1 DPDGGG
7 DSEAGPV
14 DREGRIDAIFARI
27 RADRI
32 EDPVDGGTDEIA
44 TDATVDPADQPTE
57 ALPAVELDD
66 DEDTDDAPASEPD
79 TYAHGEPGVDADTD
93 LLDRRDAALQEIER
107 QLARRLKRVLA
118 DEQNETLDLLR
129 RTKGTPTAEAVL
141 PGDADHQE
149 RYRGAALEDLANA
162 ERVGAGFFGD
172 APQRRADVFDVAGDF
187 AGEILRQIRGQLE
200 RAFADGGDEYEVGE
214 RIRACYRE
222 WKTQRIADSS
232 RHFVMVAFAR
242 GVAEAA
248 PDDTAF
254 RWLLDDG
261 DQPCPD
267 CDDNRLGGAVRK
279 GSPFPTGDLCP
290 PAHPGCRCLAVP
302 T

>member
-1 DPDGGG
+1 MHDP
-7 DSEAGPV
+7 
-14 DREGRIDAIFARI
+14 
-27 RADRI
+27 
-32 EDPVDGGTDEIA
+32 
-44 TDATVDPADQPTE
+44 
-57 ALPAVELDD
+57 
-66 DEDTDDAPASEPD
+66 
-79 TYAHGEPGVDADTD
+79 
-93 LLDRRDAALQEIER
+93 RDAARQEVER

-129 RTKGTPTAEAVL
+129 RTKGEPSADEVL
-141 PGDADHQE
+141 PADADHHE
-149 RYRGAALEDLANA
+149 RYRAAALEDLAAA
-162 ERVGAGFFGD
+162 ERVGAGFFGEE
-172 APQRRADVFDVAGDF
+172 PQRRADVFDLAGDF
-187 AGEILRQIRGQLE
+187 SAEILRQIRGQLE
-200 RAFADGGDEYEVGE
+200 RAFADGGDDYEVGE

-222 WKTQRIADSS
+222 WKTQRIADTS

-248 PDDTAF
+248 PDDTEF

-302 T
+302 V

>member
-1 DPDGGG
+1 M
-7 DSEAGPV
+7 
-14 DREGRIDAIFARI
+14 
-27 RADRI
+27 
-32 EDPVDGGTDEIA
+32 
-44 TDATVDPADQPTE
+44 
-57 ALPAVELDD
+57 
-66 DEDTDDAPASEPD
+66 
-79 TYAHGEPGVDADTD
+79 
-93 LLDRRDAALQEIER
+93 
-107 QLARRLKRVLA
+107 
-118 DEQNETLDLLR
+118 
-129 RTKGTPTAEAVL
+129 
-141 PGDADHQE
+141 
-149 RYRGAALEDLANA
+149 
-162 ERVGAGFFGD
+162 
-172 APQRRADVFDVAGDF
+172 AGD
-187 AGEILRQIRGQLE
+187 GVE